1 MTEHATTS
9 PPPAQGAPRAPLDD
23 INIPA
28 VAVAVALFAAVLAV
42 LIVALQV
49 LFQNADARETQAK
62 TLLQE
67 DPRSD
72 LGKLLARQRAELTVP
87 PVGRKNPRESAIAAT
102 GTAASQPAA
111 QWIPIDTA
119 MQIVAREYQGRGGSG
134 GAQP

>member
-1 MTEHATTS
+1 MSEHPTTS
-9 PPPAQGAPRAPLDD
+9 PPPAEGAPRAPLDD

-42 LIVALQV
+42 LIVSLQAV
-49 LFQNADARETQAK
+49 FQNADARETQGK

-72 LGKLLARQRAELTVP
+72 LGKLLARQRAELTVSP
-87 PVGRKNPRESAIAAT
+87 KDRKNPRESPTAT
-102 GTAASQPAA
+102 ASSQPAA

-119 MQIVAREYQGRGGSG
+119 MQVVAREYQGRGGG
-134 GAQP
+134 RGAQP